1 MPNFEDDRRKIVS
14 RLEQE
19 GWENIGGKEHD
30 NFVKDGHRMIQ
41 VPRHRT
47 VSKGVCPF
55 DIEGGGLALSGAF
68 TVQLH

>member
-1 MPNFEDDRRKIVS
+1 MPKFEDDRRKIVS

-19 GWENIGGKEHD
+19 GWLNIGGKEHD

-47 VSKGVCPF
+47 VSKGVARS
-55 DIEGGGLALSGAF
+55 ISKAAGW
-68 TVQLH
+68 H